1 MANGPHMNGAAP
13 GPPMSELD
21 RLVPG
26 MEAPGLG
33 LHPGPPGPP
42 NRGPPVGNPGVGLPD
57 DLTGS
62 LNGSE
67 DLNSGSMNRQQARL
81 LKGQVH
87 LLPTFAVLCWV
98 AIEQQRLCR
107 ACMGANACSGT
118 AEVLS

>member
-13 GPPMSELD
+13 GPPMPELD

-26 MEAPGLG
+26 MDAPGLG

-42 NRGPPVGNPGVGLPD
+42 SRGPTVGHAGVALPD

-67 DLNSGSMNRQQARL
+67 DLNSSSMNRQQARL
-81 LKGQVH
+81 SKGQVC
-87 LLPTFAVLCWV
+87 LWPTVAVAVLCWV
-98 AIEQQRLCR
+98 VVQQ
-107 ACMGANACSGT
+107 
-118 AEVLS
+118 